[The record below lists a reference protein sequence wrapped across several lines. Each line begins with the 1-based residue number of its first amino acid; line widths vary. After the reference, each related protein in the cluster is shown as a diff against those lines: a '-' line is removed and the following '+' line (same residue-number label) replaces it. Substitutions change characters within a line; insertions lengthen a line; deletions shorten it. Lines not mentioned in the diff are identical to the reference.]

1 MKRIVVKG
9 ATTVRIVCPGRLES
23 AGVKAGKSIKRIVS
37 ATFVKD
43 LDYLKE
49 IIESS
54 FRKCAVH
61 IGYARK

>member
-1 MKRIVVKG
+1 
-9 ATTVRIVCPGRLES
+9 
-23 AGVKAGKSIKRIVS
+23 VS

-61 IGYARK
+61 IGYARKWIEIFLDENIEYKIIISEHQSHTTSGCHEPFDT